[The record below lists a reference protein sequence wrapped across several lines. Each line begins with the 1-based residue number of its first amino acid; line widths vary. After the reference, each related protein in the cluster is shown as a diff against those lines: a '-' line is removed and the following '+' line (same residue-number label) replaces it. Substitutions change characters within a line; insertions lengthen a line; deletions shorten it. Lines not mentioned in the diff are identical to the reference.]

1 MIEILCL
8 QIERCLNYKHR
19 ILLYGNIIEEC
30 QEILSEQGCNADEN
44 SIMEM

>member
-1 MIEILCL
+1 MFIKLREVLI
-8 QIERCLNYKHR
+8 INIR
-19 ILLYGNIIEEC
+19 ILLYGNTIEEC